1 MKGRAIQVIDNKDEG
16 TILDLKINPIRDEN
30 GQIVSGIVIGNTLE
44 QNKAFLLL
52 AHPNDF
58 KANPT
63 LGVGIEDAVLD
74 SELLEFR
81 HKIRAQ
87 FAQDGLK
94 ISNLDLY
101 NLKQVNIECSYEN
114 S

>member
-1 MKGRAIQVIDNKDEG
+1 MKDRAIQVIDNEDEG
-16 TILDLKINPIRDEN
+16 TILDLKINPIRDAN
-30 GQIVSGIVIGNTLE
+30 GKIVSGVVIGDTLE

-81 HKIRAQ
+81 HKIREQ
-87 FAQDGLK
+87 FAKDGLK
-94 ISNLDLY
+94 ITNLDLY
-101 NLKQVNIECSYEN
+101 NLQKVNIECSYED

>member
-1 MKGRAIQVIDNKDEG
+1 MKDKAIQVIDNKDEG
-16 TILDLKINPIRDEN
+16 TILDIKINPVRDAN
-30 GQIVSGIVIGNTLE
+30 GKIVSGVVIGNTLE

-63 LGVGIEDAVLD
+63 LGVGIEDAVLG
-74 SELLEFR
+74 SNLLEFR
-81 HKIRAQ
+81 HKIREQ
-87 FAQDGLK
+87 FAKDGLK
-94 ISNLDLY
+94 ITNLDLY
-101 NLKQVNIECSYEN
+101 DLQKVNIECSYEN

>member
-1 MKGRAIQVIDNKDEG
+1 MKDRAIQVIDNEDEG
-16 TILDLKINPIRDEN
+16 TILDLKIDPIRDAD
-30 GQIVSGIVIGNTLE
+30 GKIVSGVVIGDTLQ

-74 SELLEFR
+74 SELLEIR
-81 HKIRAQ
+81 HKIREQ
-87 FAQDGLK
+87 FAKDGLK
-94 ISNLDLY
+94 ITNLDLY
-101 NLKQVNIECSYEN
+101 NLQEVNIECSYEE